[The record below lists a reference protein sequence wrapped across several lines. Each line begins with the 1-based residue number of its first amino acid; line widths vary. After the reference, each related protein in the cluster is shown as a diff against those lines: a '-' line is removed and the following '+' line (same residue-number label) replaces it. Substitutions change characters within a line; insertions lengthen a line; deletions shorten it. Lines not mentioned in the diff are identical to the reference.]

1 MKNWVA
7 DGDPFLLVRFRR
19 STSKTWVDADAR
31 VWYNKGT
38 EVREGKTMR
47 RVYFEDGTI
56 MECER
61 QCVLR
66 RNIKVKLSCDGP
78 MRYWFRPTDAYYK
91 AMKRY
96 QLIY

>member
-1 MKNWVA
+1 MTA
-7 DGDPFLLVRFRR
+7 LFLLVGFRR
-19 STSKTWVDADAR
+19 LTSKTWVDAGTQ
-31 VWYNKGT
+31 VWYNEGT
-38 EVREGKTMR
+38 EVREGDIMKC
-47 RVYFEDGTI
+47 VYFEDGTI
-56 MECER
+56 MMCKR

-96 QLIY
+96 YQLIY

>member
-1 MKNWVA
+1 MKC
-7 DGDPFLLVRFRR
+7 
-19 STSKTWVDADAR
+19 
-31 VWYNKGT
+31 
-38 EVREGKTMR
+38 
-47 RVYFEDGTI
+47 VYFEDGTI
-56 MECER
+56 MMCER
-61 QCVLR
+61 QCTLH